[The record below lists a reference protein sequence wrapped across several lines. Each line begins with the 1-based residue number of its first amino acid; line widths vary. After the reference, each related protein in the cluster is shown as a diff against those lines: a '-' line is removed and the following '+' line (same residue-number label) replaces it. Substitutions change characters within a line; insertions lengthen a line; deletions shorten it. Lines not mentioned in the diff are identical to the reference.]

1 MPEELDTLA
10 ERYPSRFTVYY
21 VLNQILRCGPPP
33 MNKAMTALLEGSL
46 GMNKAMT
53 AHLEAS
59 LGMNKAMTALLE
71 ALGYAPAMMFPLFG
85 WVFIMGSIKRL
96 NWYFGSPCL
105 ISTAKLGAGE
115 MEH

>member
-1 MPEELDTLA
+1 
-10 ERYPSRFTVYY
+10 
-21 VLNQILRCGPPP
+21 
-33 MNKAMTALLEGSL
+33 
-46 GMNKAMT
+46 MNKAMT

-115 MEH
+115 LVH